1 MLEDCVKA
9 NHTSM
14 KPLFT
19 TLLLFLATWSDAQST
34 TVRNE
39 VTGARSM
46 TTVNAQQL
54 HDELTALLAAQ
65 NLTATDVSALTAAF
79 NGLPPIPTAVSDLT
93 NDVGYTTF
101 NGDYS
106 SLTNAPTSVTAFSD
120 VTDAG
125 SGAIITDTERALL
138 LSLSNAL
145 ALIDSMS
152 AELAIIDSIS
162 AELELIDEL
171 EARVDALEPVDCS
184 MPVSFDGYD
193 YATVAIGDQCWFAEN
208 LRSTHCNDGP
218 EIPSSLSDE
227 SWAAADQTSTGGGTV
242 YGEGSSD
249 CAHGS
254 CDEVAN
260 LEHFGRLYNWFAVND
275 ERGLCP
281 SNWHVPT
288 DDEWK
293 ALEMELG
300 MTAEEVET
308 IGERGA
314 PVGKMLRA
322 SPQHDPPGGGY
333 GDSDPLNVGFEG
345 LYGGRRNP
353 DGSYQLNAYIG
364 YYWTSTSVSIAQASM
379 RVLSSTTD
387 AVMRANYDKR
397 RGYAVRCL
405 HD

>member
-93 NDVGYTTF
+93 NDVG
-101 NGDYS
+101 
-106 SLTNAPTSVTAFSD
+106 
-120 VTDAG
+120 

-193 YATVAIGDQCWFAEN
+193 
-208 LRSTHCNDGP
+208 
-218 EIPSSLSDE
+218 
-227 SWAAADQTSTGGGTV
+227 
-242 YGEGSSD
+242 
-249 CAHGS
+249 
-254 CDEVAN
+254 
-260 LEHFGRLYNWFAVND
+260 
-275 ERGLCP
+275 
-281 SNWHVPT
+281 
-288 DDEWK
+288 
-293 ALEMELG
+293 
-300 MTAEEVET
+300 
-308 IGERGA
+308 
-314 PVGKMLRA
+314 
-322 SPQHDPPGGGY
+322 
-333 GDSDPLNVGFEG
+333 
-345 LYGGRRNP
+345 
-353 DGSYQLNAYIG
+353 
-364 YYWTSTSVSIAQASM
+364 
-379 RVLSSTTD
+379 
-387 AVMRANYDKR
+387 
-397 RGYAVRCL
+397 
-405 HD
+405 